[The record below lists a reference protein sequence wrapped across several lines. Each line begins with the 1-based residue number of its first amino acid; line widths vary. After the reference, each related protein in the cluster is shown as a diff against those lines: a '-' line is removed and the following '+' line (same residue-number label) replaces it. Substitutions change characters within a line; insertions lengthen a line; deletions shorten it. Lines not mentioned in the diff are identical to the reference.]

1 MNICKNKKEN
11 CNFLPFLMWG
21 LLALFYFYQY
31 IARSSIPT
39 TLTDNIMAHYGLDST
54 GVGALLGCYYYAYTF
69 MQVPAGKLIDK
80 FGTKDTGAFATFA
93 CALGLALFVI
103 SSNCV
108 LGSIGQI
115 LVGFGSAFAFL
126 ALLKCITSW
135 FAPAQATVMTAISA
149 AFGPIGPVVAGPAI
163 ATLAKSVD
171 WKTLVLGYAFI
182 GAVLALIIYFLVK
195 DKDNSSDKEKEESS
209 LLKDMKTLLCN
220 PQIWLVSIYIMGLY
234 APISALADLWGVKF
248 IKATYDID
256 TAQASVASN
265 MIYVGVIVG
274 CFLAGFMCNF
284 MKSHKKVLLI
294 LCAISAIAFLGVIC
308 VKVPFSVMS
317 VLLFVTGFGT
327 GGTAIA
333 FVVGTCLVP
342 ARMCGVTSGLVN
354 MFCMLSGVILQPLL
368 GFLINSSWDGTLLN
382 GVPVYK
388 AGDYTLGLTAVM
400 IFIVIGLVSVLF
412 LKETYKKE

>member
-1 MNICKNKKEN
+1 MNICENKKKD

-21 LLALFYFYQY
+21 ILVLFYIYQY

-39 TLTDNIMAHYGLDST
+39 TLTDDIMAHYGLDST

-80 FGTKDTGAFATFA
+80 FGTRDTGAFAMFA
-93 CALGLALFVI
+93 CALGLAVFVI

-126 ALLKCITSW
+126 ALLKCITAW

-149 AFGPIGPVVAGPAI
+149 AFGPIGPVIAGPVI
-163 ATLAKSVD
+163 ATLAKSID
-171 WKTLVLGYAFI
+171 WKTLVLGYALI
-182 GAVLALIIYFLVK
+182 GATLALIIYLVVK
-195 DKDNSSDKEKEESS
+195 DKNFAAKGKEESS
-209 LLKDMKTLLCN
+209 LLKDLKILLSN
-220 PQIWLVSIYIMGLY
+220 PQIRLVSLYIMGLY

-256 TAQASVASN
+256 TAQASLASN

-284 MKSHKKVLLI
+284 MKSHKKVLVI
-294 LCAISAIAFLGVIC
+294 LCTISAIAFLGVVCI
-308 VKVPFSVMS
+308 KVPFSVMS
-317 VLLFVTGFGT
+317 VLLFLTGFGT

-342 ARMCGVTSGLVN
+342 ARMYGVTSGLVN
-354 MFCMLSGVILQPLL
+354 MFSMLSGVILQLLL
-368 GFLINSSWDGTLLN
+368 GFLIKLSWDGTVIN

-400 IFIVIGLVSVLF
+400 LFLIMGLLAGLL
-412 LKETYKKE
+412 LKETYREG